1 MWFGKGTN
9 FGFNRPQQY
18 SNPMKLLQKHLIVI
32 ILAIAGFASA
42 QERCTLNGK
51 VTSNFDDLEGIYVIN
66 RNTEVTVTTK
76 RGGYFRIEAAVNDT
90 LVVSALQFV
99 AKDVV
104 VAASDF
110 SEDLL
115 LVPLQTRHREL
126 SEVII
131 THYSHI
137 NSVSLGLVKADQK
150 QYTPAGRKLAT
161 ASSFRQN
168 PLGLDPLM
176 NAFSGRTAML
186 RKAQETEE
194 KETLMDKIYYLYTE
208 EDIVAKLKI
217 PLEYVRGFVFYVVE
231 NKYLTKAINEKNTDM
246 ARFMMSGLAEK
257 YLSLLENDK

>member
-1 MWFGKGTN
+1 
-9 FGFNRPQQY
+9 
-18 SNPMKLLQKHLIVI
+18 MKLLQKCFII
-32 ILAIAGFASA
+32 ILTLTAWITQA

-51 VTSNFDDLEGIYVIN
+51 VTSDFDDLEGIYVIN
-66 RNTEVTVTTK
+66 RNTETTVNTK

-99 AKDVV
+99 AKEVV
-104 VAASDF
+104 VTAADF
-110 SEDLL
+110 GDDLL
-115 LVPLQTRHREL
+115 LVPLQIRHREL

-131 THYSHI
+131 TDYSYI
-137 NSVSLGLVKADQK
+137 NSVSLGLVKEDQK
-150 QYTPAGRKLAT
+150 KYTPAERKLAT
-161 ASSFRQN
+161 ASSFKQN
-168 PLGLDPLM
+168 PLGLDPIM

-186 RKAQETEE
+186 RKAQETEA
-194 KETLMDKIYYLYTE
+194 KETLIDKIYYLYTE

-257 YLSLLENDK
+257 YLSLLEHDK